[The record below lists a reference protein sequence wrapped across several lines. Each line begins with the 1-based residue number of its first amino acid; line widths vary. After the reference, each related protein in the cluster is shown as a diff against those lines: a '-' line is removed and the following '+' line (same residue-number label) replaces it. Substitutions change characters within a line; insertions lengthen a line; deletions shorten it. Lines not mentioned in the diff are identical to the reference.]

1 MNEYRIRTSE
11 YFNKKYNVTVEGIE
25 AENMTIMSDNN
36 GPTVLAFEDGNEN
49 LVAVFNSWDAA
60 WEGGLLHTIR
70 VESIPDDEAPAE

>member
-1 MNEYRIRTSE
+1 MTQYRIRTSE

-25 AENMTIMSDNN
+25 AENMAIMSDNN
-36 GPTVLAFEDGNEN
+36 GPTVLVFEDRNEN

-60 WEGGLLHTIR
+60 WEADLLHTIR